1 MSGMKERLAQLGVEL
16 EQLQGE
22 EKILTAAEN
31 GNWTE
36 VLHLAKHL
44 GHPMNRG
51 AANLYLEYAL
61 QDAPCKE
68 FNQILS
74 WVPKG
79 EYTGTV
85 VVQRT
90 TEYCYGAEVTGTL
103 VTLAAAQGKTEQLK
117 SLLSHG

>member
-1 MSGMKERLAQLGVEL
+1 MSGMKERLSQLGVEL

-22 EKILTAAEN
+22 EEILTAAEN

-36 VLHLAKHL
+36 ALHLAKHL

-61 QDAPCKE
+61 QNAPCKE

-79 EYTGTV
+79 EYTGMAKGITDHGELIV
-85 VVQRT
+85 VP
-90 TEYCYGAEVTGTL
+90 TGSERAVL
-103 VTLAAAQGKTEQLK
+103 VANGEI
-117 SLLSHG
+117 SVRGVMGYV